1 MLLLVNYILYTTVIN
16 KSIVYSNMDLVI
28 KKDNDNQSPFF
39 GDLVSIMKNK
49 EFRELYETY
58 FTDWNEIQSMVFFM
72 KLYSTIEYEYQE
84 RFKST
89 ISEKDMKHMLH
100 NVMDN
105 NVTRRYAVELF
116 QEFKNSNDYQKTKQ
130 FRTLLEFKNPLT
142 ITLPDSDA

>member
-116 QEFKNSNDYQKTKQ
+116 QEFKISNDYQKTKQ
-130 FRTLLEFKNPLT
+130 FRSLLAFKEPLA
-142 ITLPDSDA
+142 IGDAFL

>member
-1 MLLLVNYILYTTVIN
+1 
-16 KSIVYSNMDLVI
+16 MDLVI

-116 QEFKNSNDYQKTKQ
+116 QEFKISNDYQKTKQ
-130 FRTLLEFKNPLT
+130 FRSLLAFKEPLA
-142 ITLPDSDA
+142 IGDAFL